1 MSVQPATSA
10 QRVRRNVSPSASQT
24 KGPIKAVKVFS
35 LMGSSPTSPTPRS
48 DNKKRQRRSPV
59 SEIRQSP
66 ERRSPNSPSSVKVER
81 PKARISPASSSL
93 KRTGSLETIVPY
105 LKGQWP
111 VDKAGLHHYQQQSG
125 NFMIDKYTQTLQED
139 LDSLSA
145 VHKQAKQNSSEEEKK
160 TPRRSA
166 SFGHGDKGQLA
177 HFRQKLQKTKDHVG
191 KQRKSPIPASHQAL
205 SLTAPPIL
213 VRSASIGIS
222 PTTHIPKPSMSR
234 YQRNSVEGLNVEIE
248 KLVHMSILEPEEE
261 PDRQYQDVPDGHRA
275 PVPAEMKSNGTRN
288 VDTQTPS
295 GVLDDNGS
303 PASRPHSIS
312 PAIPIILGQMDSSR
326 PSSTVES
333 NGSTPRDTENKSGK
347 GECDSSSSP
356 EHSGP
361 SKSNASPRPNK
372 LVREPPDGC
381 EKVKFIEENRRPP
394 SIKEPLLFGIKPS
407 HFVLK
412 PSSSSAFCPLSKI
425 YTPQE
430 PMPRPQGSPSQLAN
444 CQTTIEGQ

>member
-24 KGPIKAVKVFS
+24 KGPIKAVKAFS
-35 LMGSSPTSPTPRS
+35 LKGSSPTSPTPRS
-48 DNKKRQRRSPV
+48 ENKIRQRRSPILEV
-59 SEIRQSP
+59 RHSP
-66 ERRSPNSPSSVKVER
+66 ERRSPSSPSSAKVER

-93 KRTGSLETIVPY
+93 RRTGSLETIVPY

-111 VDKAGLHHYQQQSG
+111 ADIAGLHHYQQSG
-125 NFMIDKYTQTLQED
+125 IFMLDKCTQTVQED
-139 LDSLSA
+139 LDSLAS
-145 VHKQAKQNSSEEEKK
+145 VHKQAKKKSSEKKK
-160 TPRRSA
+160 THRRSA
-166 SFGHGDKGQLA
+166 SFGHGDQGQLA

-191 KQRKSPIPASHQAL
+191 KQGKSPIPASHQAL

-213 VRSASIGIS
+213 IRSASIGIS
-222 PTTHIPKPSMSR
+222 STNHIPKSSMSR

-248 KLVHMSILEPEEE
+248 KLVHMSISEPEE
-261 PDRQYQDVPDGHRA
+261 PDRYHDVPDGHRA
-275 PVPAEMKSNGTRN
+275 PVPAEIKTSGTRN

-312 PAIPIILGQMDSSR
+312 PAIPIIVGQMDSSR

-333 NGSTPRDTENKSGK
+333 NGSTPRDAENKSGD
-347 GECDSSSSP
+347 CDSSSSP

-381 EKVKFIEENRRPP
+381 EKVKFIDENRRPP
-394 SIKEPLLFGIKPS
+394 SIKEPLLFGIKPT

-412 PSSSSAFCPLSKI
+412 PSSSSAFCPLTKMFTSQDNL
-425 YTPQE
+425 PL
-430 PMPRPQGSPSQLAN
+430 PQGSPSQFTT